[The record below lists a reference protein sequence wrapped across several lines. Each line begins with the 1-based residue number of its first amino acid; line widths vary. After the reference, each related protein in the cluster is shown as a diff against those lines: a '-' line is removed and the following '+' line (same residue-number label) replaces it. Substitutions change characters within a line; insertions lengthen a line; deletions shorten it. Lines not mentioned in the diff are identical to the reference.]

1 MLAMECGWHLTAGE
15 GEGGRGTQKTH
26 KSGHLWKSRPSLP
39 VPKPP
44 QLVLLREG
52 VEVGSG
58 AWHVNMQ
65 GPSLSVRQPWRALGR
80 RSESGCAGKDDG
92 ANVLQ
97 KGPKRS
103 DAKGR
108 ACENFP
114 FVVGRA
120 IMRCTE
126 LAGWDGSRKRKWRR
140 EELRGGIKSWKQVSV
155 RSSCSSGRP
164 WQQAPRS
171 QLPERAPRQRR
182 WARTREWGTWLG
194 CQQEVLTVA
203 RL

>member
-65 GPSLSVRQPWRALGR
+65 GSSLSVRQPWRALGGAASR
-80 RSESGCAGKDDG
+80 DARERMGLTCCRRDRSEAMRRG
-92 ANVLQ
+92 V
-97 KGPKRS
+97 R
-103 DAKGR
+103 
-108 ACENFP
+108 
-114 FVVGRA
+114 VG
-120 IMRCTE
+120 I
-126 LAGWDGSRKRKWRR
+126 
-140 EELRGGIKSWKQVSV
+140 
-155 RSSCSSGRP
+155 
-164 WQQAPRS
+164 
-171 QLPERAPRQRR
+171 
-182 WARTREWGTWLG
+182 
-194 CQQEVLTVA
+194 A
-203 RL
+203 RLLLGVL

>member
-65 GPSLSVRQPWRALGR
+65 GSSLSVRQPWRALGR

-103 DAKGR
+103 DAEGR
-108 ACENFP
+108 ACGNCP
-114 FVVGRA
+114 FVVGRV

-126 LAGWDGSRKRKWRR
+126 LAGWDGSREAKVEERRASWRNQIV
-140 EELRGGIKSWKQVSV
+140 EAGVSQVELQQRQALATGPQVATS
-155 RSSCSSGRP
+155 
-164 WQQAPRS
+164 
-171 QLPERAPRQRR
+171 
-182 WARTREWGTWLG
+182 
-194 CQQEVLTVA
+194 
-203 RL
+203 